1 MNKLF
6 TPPKLRILI
15 LAQLKSFYH
24 NMSFEKFNPEQ
35 IEQYEITKSIASQN
49 RISWQ
54 YFIRGRLTLSYLPIV
69 KQYYR
74 RNKLD
79 QKYIATR

>member
-6 TPPKLRILI
+6 IPPKLCNLI
-15 LAQLKSFYH
+15 FAQLKCFYH
-24 NMSFEKFNPEQ
+24 DTSTEKFNPEQ
-35 IEQYEITKSIASQN
+35 IERCDITKSIASQN

-54 YFIRGRLTLSYLPIV
+54 HIIRDRLTVSYILIV

-74 RNKLD
+74 RNKLG
-79 QKYIATR
+79 